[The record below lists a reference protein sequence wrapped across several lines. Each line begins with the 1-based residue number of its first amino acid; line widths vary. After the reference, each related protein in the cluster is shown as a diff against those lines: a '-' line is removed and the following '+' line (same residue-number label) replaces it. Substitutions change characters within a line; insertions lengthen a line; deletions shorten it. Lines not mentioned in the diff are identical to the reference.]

1 MNSFSKSKNLILE
14 SSITKT
20 NITRIIQFIIGCFI
34 VALSYNIFIAPNDLV
49 PGGVGGIAVIV
60 NNLFNIQNSTTI
72 FILNIF
78 LLLLSCFLLGKEKT
92 KASILGSIIF
102 PVFVKLTEHANI
114 WIQIDTSKVL
124 LSAIFGGIMFG
135 FGAGLIFKAGF
146 TTGGTDIIN
155 QIISKY
161 ANISM
166 GKSMLCSDGL
176 IVLSSGLFFG
186 FNSMLYSIMILYSIS
201 LMADKVMLGISDNK
215 MFYIITEKEDEIKD
229 FILKYLHHGV
239 TIFKAKGGYKRK
251 SENVLMTVLPTKD
264 FYKLKEGIKEI
275 DEEAFFIVTDSYE
288 LFGGE

>member
-78 LLLLSCFLLGKEKT
+78 LIILSCFLLEKEKT

-229 FILKYLHHGV
+229 IITKYLHHGV

>member
-49 PGGVGGIAVIV
+49 PGGVGGIAVII

-78 LLLLSCFLLGKEKT
+78 LIILSCFLLEKEKT

>member
-72 FILNIF
+72 FILNI
-78 LLLLSCFLLGKEKT
+78 LLLILSCFLLGKEKT

-102 PVFVKLTEHANI
+102 PVFVKLTEHINI

>member
-60 NNLFNIQNSTTI
+60 NNLFNVQNSTTI